1 MATRHGETVKAR
13 ALDSRRR
20 DKSGEI
26 RQKRGDTLNKN
37 LARPFPQ
44 FRGDTTV
51 DVMRQITGANDL
63 RSIQQV
69 VERGRGDWAVR
80 RVGSERAT
88 KVFPSQKEAVVFARE
103 IAKKQGDTLYIHGR
117 DGSVQRKASF
127 RTSEASRKSNKR

>member
-1 MATRHGETVKAR
+1 VKAR
-13 ALDSRRR
+13 PLDSRRR

-26 RQKRGDTLNKN
+26 RHKRGDTLNKN
-37 LARPFPQ
+37 LDHPIPH

-51 DVMRQITGANDL
+51 DVMRRITGANDL

-80 RVGSERAT
+80 KVGSERAT
-88 KVFPSQKEAVVFARE
+88 KVFSSQKEAVVFARK

-127 RTSEASRKSNKR
+127 PASEANRKSVKR

>member
-1 MATRHGETVKAR
+1 MKAR
-13 ALDSRRR
+13 ALDSRHR
-20 DKSGEI
+20 DKFSGV
-26 RQKRGDTLNKN
+26 RHKRGDTLNKN
-37 LARPFPQ
+37 LARPVVH

-51 DVMRQITGANDL
+51 EVMRRITGARDL

-117 DGSVQRKASF
+117 DGSVQRKTSF
-127 RTSEASRKSNKR
+127 RASGSGRKYVKR

>member
-1 MATRHGETVKAR
+1 VKSR
-13 ALDSRRR
+13 TPDSRRR
-20 DKSGEI
+20 GKSGEI

-37 LARPFPQ
+37 LPRPISS

-51 DVMRQITGANDL
+51 EVMRRITGGSDL

-69 VERGRGDWAVR
+69 VERRRGDWAVR

-88 KVFPSQKEAVVFARE
+88 KVFPSQKEAVVFARG

-127 RTSEASRKSNKR
+127 PAAESSRKLAKR

>member
-1 MATRHGETVKAR
+1 MKDR
-13 ALDSRRR
+13 ALDSRHR
-20 DKSGEI
+20 DKFGVI

-37 LARPFPQ
+37 LARHIPQ

-51 DVMRQITGANDL
+51 EIMRRLTGATDL

-88 KVFPSQKEAVVFARE
+88 KVFSSQKEAVVFARE

-127 RTSEASRKSNKR
+127 RASEAGRKSSKR